1 MAKKKSRNRAIA
13 TNATRVLDAAGV
25 AYERCPYAYVERGGT
40 RASSAALGVDEH
52 AVIKTLVFEDDRKRP
67 FIICQH
73 GDREVSAKALARA
86 LGVKSVRPCAPD
98 VAQRHSGYRVGG
110 TSPFGLRKSLPIY
123 VESSIL
129 ILSRIWINGG
139 VRGLLVSLD
148 PQCLVDVVHATEVSV
163 ARDGGGNGGR
173 TPARAAPEPPG

>member
-1 MAKKKSRNRAIA
+1 MARKKSRNRATA
-13 TNATRVLDAAGV
+13 TDATRMLDEAGV
-25 AYERCPYAYVERGGT
+25 AYECCPYAYVERGGT
-40 RASSAALGVDEH
+40 RASSTALGVDEH
-52 AVIKTLVFEDDRKRP
+52 SVIKTLVFEDDRKRP

-123 VESSIL
+123 VEASVL
-129 ILSRIWINGG
+129 VLPRIWINGG
-139 VRGLLVSLD
+139 GRGFLVSLD
-148 PQCLVDVVHATEVSV
+148 PQCLVDLVHAKEVSA
-163 ARDGGGNGGR
+163 ARS
-173 TPARAAPEPPG
+173 